1 MTQEQEGTMTH
12 SNAAHT
18 SKEAV
23 DERNSKEILKKNSE
37 DNHNKNY
44 INECLSTVKPSASP
58 SELSLPLSFEI
69 DLDPSSLEMLREK
82 YCGFPSK
89 TTSNQDST
97 IKVKNGELRSVS
109 DTVSGMDQII
119 LMLEVQKRAI
129 ERLEAKVDRLLVMD
143 HNMQKRTEGPGGT
156 FFRGIHN
163 RITHTVQDM
172 WIIRA
177 IRTIYVKAQQER
189 ILQRIDV
196 WMFIKWMA
204 AATFLAIRMQSRM
217 TVKKTVTH
225 WDKYRIPTMFVAV
238 IVFFCIQSGLL
249 HFLYRIIRELPTW
262 MKNTPPTQ
270 PVTDTAAINASTA
283 TANNDNEQILNNE
296 ELTAAAPPAPALNRG
311 GVIYELFYLITGF
324 FFSLMPAW
332 QPQRDG
338 DGGGGGV
345 ISEAQQQQHIAGAGE
360 DEEEEEEE
368 EEAVEEGVTDA
379 HIAAAEGS
387 LQDLERIAVSQPF
400 SLSKKDING
409 WTPLHEAARSGS
421 VDCVNFLVVTKGL
434 DVNPRTAEGATPLYE
449 ANLVHAAQHPVIRLL
464 KRLGG
469 LDIGPSSTTSS
480 SSSSEEQ
487 SDDEEDEVVED
498 ILM

>member
-1 MTQEQEGTMTH
+1 MTQEQERTMTH
-12 SNAAHT
+12 SNAAHA

-23 DERNSKEILKKNSE
+23 DERNSSKEMLKKNSE
-37 DNHNKNY
+37 DNHNNSR
-44 INECLSTVKPSASP
+44 INEFLSTVKPSASP

-82 YCGFPSK
+82 YCGFPSS
-89 TTSNQDST
+89 TTGNQDST
-97 IKVKNGELRSVS
+97 IKVKKGELKSGS
-109 DTVSGMDQII
+109 DTVSTMDQII
-119 LMLEVQKRAI
+119 LMLEMQKRAI

-143 HNMQKRTEGPGGT
+143 HNIQKRTEGPGGI
-156 FFRGIHN
+156 FLRGIHN
-163 RITHTVQDM
+163 TISHTVQDM

-217 TVKKTVTH
+217 TVKKTVSH

-262 MKNTPPTQ
+262 MKNAPPTQ
-270 PVTDTAAINASTA
+270 PVTDTAAINAST
-283 TANNDNEQILNNE
+283 TTENNDNGQILNNE
-296 ELTAAAPPAPALNRG
+296 GLTAAAPPAPALNRG

-338 DGGGGGV
+338 DDGGGV
-345 ISEAQQQQHIAGAGE
+345 ISEAQQHQHIAEEGE
-360 DEEEEEEE
+360 DEEEEEEG
-368 EEAVEEGVTDA
+368 AVEDGSTDA
-379 HIAAAEGS
+379 HIAAAEGN

-400 SLSKKDING
+400 SLSKKDVNG

-469 LDIGPSSTTSS
+469 LDIGPSSTASS
-480 SSSSEEQ
+480 SSSSEEER
-487 SDDEEDEVVED
+487 DDEEDEVVED